1 MGQLRAMGT
10 AGDLKVIWDPD
21 NEDEVAAAQQ
31 TFDDLRAKGFNAYRV
46 RRRGEAGDV
55 VKEFDP
61 EAEKLI
67 LAPPMA
73 GG

>member
-1 MGQLRAMGT
+1 MGQLRVMGGSGVRLVWQ
-10 AGDLKVIWDPD
+10 ADD
-21 NEDEVAAAQQ
+21 EDSIAIARKA
-31 TFDDLRAKGFNAYRV
+31 FDEAIAKGMNAYAVKRK
-46 RRRGEAGDV
+46 GEQGEKV
-55 VKEFDP
+55 TRFDP